1 MTIADNSPSP
11 SSVPPAADVGLPEL
25 SEEQLAEGDPTE
37 CFTQVAY
44 LEEQLRT
51 MAPDLGAIEE
61 YKRKEEEYGSKHD
74 EMKAVTEE
82 RDAVGG
88 SGRSG
93 AWRLVCCA
101 VLCCEVCRLL

>member
-1 MTIADNSPSP
+1 M
-11 SSVPPAADVGLPEL
+11 GLPEL
-25 SEEQLAEGDPTE
+25 TEEQLAEGDPNE

-82 RDAVGG
+82 RDAVGDRPG
-88 SGRSG
+88 WPGV
-93 AWRLVCCA
+93 LCCA
-101 VLCCEVCRLL
+101 VLCCDVCRLWWACG